1 MNNPMSHQVKI
12 HGAQTSILRELLFK
26 PVMGYA
32 ELQKPT
38 GLTSDHFNF
47 HIKRLVDVG
56 FVEKSKNG
64 QYKLTSRGKE
74 YANKL
79 DTDQNT
85 IEQQPKT
92 TVILAITRQRQGET
106 EYLFQKRLKHPYY
119 GYWGFPTGKIRW
131 GETVLETAAREL
143 KEETG
148 LEAKHAFK
156 GIYHE
161 HVYQEESGELL
172 EDKLFFIVSCTDTTG
187 DLIEEFEGGK
197 NAWVTLKEMET
208 KKVFNSYQLELE
220 VAQGKHRF
228 VEQIHKYSKEEF

>member
-1 MNNPMSHQVKI
+1 MLQMTHQVQI

-26 PVMGYA
+26 PLMGYA

-38 GLTSDHFNF
+38 GLSSDHFNF
-47 HIKRLVDVG
+47 HIKRLVEVG
-56 FVEKSKNG
+56 FVEKSKKG
-64 QYKLTSRGKE
+64 QYALTPRGKE

-92 TVILAITRQRQGET
+92 TVILAITRKRNQTT

-143 KEETG
+143 MEETG
-148 LEAKHAFK
+148 LQAKHVFK

-161 HVYQEESGELL
+161 HVYQEETGELL
-172 EDKLFFIVSCTDTTG
+172 EDKLFFVVHCSDVSG
-187 DLIEEFEGGK
+187 ELIEEFEGGK
-197 NAWVTLKEMET
+197 NAWLSLADMET
-208 KKVFNSYQLELE
+208 KKVFNSYAMELAIAKGE
-220 VAQGKHRF
+220 HRF
-228 VEQIHKYSKEEF
+228 VEEIQKYSKQDF

>member
-1 MNNPMSHQVKI
+1 MTHQVQI

-26 PVMGYA
+26 PKMGYA

-47 HIKRLVDVG
+47 HIKRLVEVG
-56 FVEKSKNG
+56 LVEKISGGK
-64 QYKLTSRGKE
+64 YSLTPKGKE
-74 YANKL
+74 YANTL

-85 IEQQPKT
+85 VERQPKT
-92 TVILAITRQRQGET
+92 TVILAVTRERNGEK

-148 LEAKHAFK
+148 LEARYAFR

-161 HVYQEESGELL
+161 HVYQQESGELL
-172 EDKLFFIVSCTDTTG
+172 EDKLFFVVSCTETIG
-187 DLIEEFEGGK
+187 QLIEEFEGGK
-197 NAWVTLKEMET
+197 NSWVTLKEMET
-208 KKVFNSYQLELE
+208 KKVFGSYQLELE

-228 VEQIHKYSKEEF
+228 VEQIHKYSKEDF